1 MAPNIVLHNTIT
13 KNTRMTKN
21 QENSANSFRENYLS
35 NHLAKFL
42 QKRINL

>member
-13 KNTRMTKN
+13 KNTRMMKN
-21 QENSANSFRENYLS
+21 QENSANYLS

-42 QKRINL
+42 QKRFNL